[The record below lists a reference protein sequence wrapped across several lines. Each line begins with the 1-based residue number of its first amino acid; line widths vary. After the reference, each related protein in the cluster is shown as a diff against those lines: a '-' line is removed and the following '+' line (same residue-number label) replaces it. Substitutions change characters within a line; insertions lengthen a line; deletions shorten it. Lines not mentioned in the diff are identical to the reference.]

1 MDHTSVITEHI
12 SGGSDRVSHREHETI
27 NVTLSMSDGG
37 GTFLFCAPGS
47 ESSSNERRRAV
58 LCRKQNGDP
67 FPKDE
72 YIAYLK
78 QNLGKLCGKSDS
90 EWDYNIP
97 DPQTIGD
104 QIDRIMNGYD
114 DIYEE
119 LIRAVCSVMVFS
131 SSVCLGGMGKI
142 QTSSI

>member
-1 MDHTSVITEHI
+1 MI
-12 SGGSDRVSHREHETI
+12 SYMMQ
-27 NVTLSMSDGG
+27 LSKEFWDKDIEEGAQK
-37 GTFLFCAPGS
+37 T
-47 ESSSNERRRAV
+47 
-58 LCRKQNGDP
+58 NGDP

-119 LIRAVCSVMVFS
+119 LIRAVCSVMVFLVS
-131 SSVCLGGMGKI
+131 CALVGWGRFKHHPFKCH
-142 QTSSI
+142 